1 MLEVGDVVYAKKV
14 RQFSADPKNWVE
26 HTMGKDEFLLTVAI
40 DIVSPKEQKAKPVMD
55 TVFAKLEDIG
65 IVTMEAVEKVVG
77 PELARDIY
85 DAILEDRK

>member
-1 MLEVGDVVYAKKV
+1 
-14 RQFSADPKNWVE
+14 
-26 HTMGKDEFLLTVAI
+26 MGKDEFLLTVAI